1 MSRLWHL
8 TVCVVGTWT
17 MYTLYSLVQEA
28 ISTNL
33 FANEH
38 FTQMQSLLLLQC
50 LFNAVVAWFC
60 VAQFSGRGDVWRR
73 RDLVAHA
80 GIGFTYVTGML
91 LSNTA
96 LVYIKYHE
104 QVLVKSSKP
113 IFVLLVA
120 RLVGF
125 RRFPVWKYVLV
136 VSITLGGVLFMID
149 SSAAGNA
156 SVADTALDA
165 DGALMWGRVL
175 VFISLV
181 LDGVTALQ
189 QDTLAQAGSDE
200 SEDARPTAF
209 HLMLYVNIWASLY
222 LTISSLVTGEL
233 QDCIRLLAAS
243 SELRLYASLFATAS
257 CLGQLFIF
265 QTIRYHGALLCSMIT
280 TTRKFSTVLLS
291 VVLFGHPITAVQI
304 VGVCLLFGALFV
316 DIYLDTRP
324 TPSPSIAK
332 KTSDDFSTPAK
343 RVH

>member
-1 MSRLWHL
+1 
-8 TVCVVGTWT
+8 
-17 MYTLYSLVQEA
+17 MYTLYSLVQEE
-28 ISTNL
+28 ISTAL
-33 FANEH
+33 FDNEH

-50 LFNAVVAWFC
+50 LFNVVVAWMC
-60 VAQFSGRGDVWRR
+60 VAHFSGRDDVWRR

-113 IFVLLVA
+113 IFILLVA
-120 RLVGF
+120 RIVGF

-156 SVADTALDA
+156 AVADTAKDA
-165 DGALMWGRVL
+165 DDALLWGRVL
-175 VFISLV
+175 VFISLI
-181 LDGVTALQ
+181 LDGITALQ
-189 QDTLAQAGSDE
+189 QDALAQNDNN
-200 SEDARPTAF
+200 DVPDTDRPTAF
-209 HLMLYVNIWASLY
+209 HLMLYVNVWASVY
-222 LTISSLVTGEL
+222 LTVSSLVTGEL
-233 QDCIRLLAAS
+233 QDCVRLLIAS
-243 SELRLYASLFATAS
+243 ADLRLYASLFATCS

-291 VVLFGHPITAVQI
+291 VVLFGHPITVVQV
-304 VGVCLLFGALFV
+304 VGVCLLFGALFA
-316 DIYLDTRP
+316 DIYMDTRSP
-324 TPSPSIAK
+324 PSTTPSISK
-332 KTSDDFSTPAK
+332 KHSDDIELGRGRTT
-343 RVH
+343 RH